1 MKTSAFL
8 SALYI
13 AGAGVYAG
21 APAVNIHD
29 AAARSDA
36 SAVTAPGRDAAEQRA
51 AAGDLK
57 KARARAAE
65 LEKQVEEL
73 QERVARLEL
82 DLKKAG
88 ALLNERA
95 LTIRSYEV
103 RMELAGAES
112 ASLKAKVRAAAGL
125 EEALRVQKR
134 LNEAV
139 EAELKALRDE
149 KQRLERALD
158 AGRREAG
165 RR

>member
-1 MKTSAFL
+1 MKTSAILFAV
-8 SALYI
+8 SV
-13 AGAGVYAG
+13 AGAAVYAG
-21 APAVNIHD
+21 APAVDIHD

-36 SAVTAPGRDAAEQRA
+36 PAVTAPGRDAAEQRA

-65 LEKQVEEL
+65 LDKQVEEL

-88 ALLNERA
+88 ALLDERA
-95 LTIRSYEV
+95 LAIRAYEV

-134 LNEAV
+134 LNEAS
-139 EAELKALRDE
+139 EAELKALRDTNR
-149 KQRLERALD
+149 QLERALD